1 LKRTMKGRLAMNPK
15 PEHALVPE
23 VDCTNLSS
31 QSSESAQSASNET
44 MANDGYAAAPV
55 FASGLKLT
63 HRARGL
69 RHFPSPLRWK
79 SAYVAFFATV
89 FACVAAA
96 ATVASNDMPLL
107 LGGF

>member
-1 LKRTMKGRLAMNPK
+1 MNSLKRRMKGRLAMNPK
-15 PEHALVPE
+15 RVTASAPE
-23 VDCTNLSS
+23 VDSTSLSA
-31 QSSESAQSASNET
+31 QSAQSASNET

-55 FASGLKLT
+55 FVSGLNLT
-63 HRARGL
+63 HRATSR
-69 RHFPSPLRWK
+69 RHFQGPLRWK

>member
-1 LKRTMKGRLAMNPK
+1 
-15 PEHALVPE
+15 
-23 VDCTNLSS
+23 
-31 QSSESAQSASNET
+31 
-44 MANDGYAAAPV
+44 MANDGFTVGPV
-55 FASGLKLT
+55 FASGLNSA
-63 HRARGL
+63 HRATGL
-69 RHFPSPLRWK
+69 LHFQSPLRWK

>member
-1 LKRTMKGRLAMNPK
+1 MNPK
-15 PEHALVPE
+15 LVNASVPE
-23 VDCTNLSS
+23 VDSTSLSS
-31 QSSESAQSASNET
+31 QGAESASHES
-44 MANDGYAAAPV
+44 MANGGFAAGPA
-55 FASGLKLT
+55 FAFGLNLT
-63 HRARGL
+63 HRATGL
-69 RHFPSPLRWK
+69 RHFQSPPRWK